1 MLMSRVTAPGASRWR
16 RFVRGLALC
25 AALCALWL
33 CGLRWLYRPS
43 ESALRPADGGLSP
56 LARPLLERQ
65 LLAWA
70 TEDGRRA
77 EIARMRATNPEW
89 DLMARTYL
97 VLALANAAMRDSGSL
112 ARYLRAMDTVI
123 DDTIA
128 TERARGP
135 AHFML
140 PYARARSWVH
150 ASGRSVFVDGELALM
165 CGARRVVRDDREEI
179 RREFLA
185 RLRQVESQMRD
196 GAIGSGESYPDECW
210 TFCNTVALAAMRVH
224 EAIDGADHHET
235 VDRWLRFARARL
247 VDRRSGMLV
256 SSYHLNGAVRDGAEG
271 SSIFMVA
278 HDLAVIDPAFARE
291 QYQRAHG
298 ALARQWLGFGFARE
312 WPEGE
317 AHTVDVDSGP
327 TVPWVGANA
336 GASGMALLGA
346 STFDDTGTLAGLVA
360 SLELAAFPVRDGAS
374 KRFLASNA
382 VGDAVLLYSLV
393 QGPLWRAVLAQRAG
407 RGAR

>member
-1 MLMSRVTAPGASRWR
+1 LLSPRRRRALAS
-16 RFVRGLALC
+16 LALC

-33 CGLRWLYRPS
+33 LGLRWLYRPS
-43 ESALRPADGGLSP
+43 ESALRPSDGSVSP
-56 LARPLLERQ
+56 VARPLLEQQ
-65 LLAWA
+65 LRAWG
-70 TEDGRRA
+70 TEARRRA

-97 VLALANAAMRDSGSL
+97 VLALANAAMREPSERE
-112 ARYLRAMDTVI
+112 RYIRAMDTVI
-123 DDTIA
+123 DDTIE
-128 TERARGP
+128 TERAHGQ

-140 PYARARSWVH
+140 PYARARAWVH

-165 CGARRVVRDDREEI
+165 CGARRVVRDDREAI
-179 RREFLA
+179 RREFLD
-185 RLRQVESQMRD
+185 RLRLLESQLRD
-196 GAIGSGESYPDECW
+196 SAIGSGESYPDECW

-235 VDRWLRFARARL
+235 VERWLRFARARL
-247 VDRRSGMLV
+247 IDRRSGMLV
-256 SSYHLNGAVRDGAEG
+256 SSFRMDGAVRDGAEG
-271 SSIFMVA
+271 SSIYMVA
-278 HDLAVIDPAFARE
+278 HDLAVIDPAFARD
-291 QYQRAHG
+291 QHQRAHA
-298 ALARQWLGFGFARE
+298 ALDRQWLGFGFARE
-312 WPEGE
+312 WPEGVE
-317 AHTVDVDSGP
+317 HTVDVDSGP

-346 STFDDTGTLAGLVA
+346 GTFDDTRTLAGLVA

-393 QGPLWRAVLAQRAG
+393 QGPLWREVLARRAA
-407 RGAR
+407 RGTR